1 MILKTQQKQK
11 KMFASLLQMNCR
23 HQTSPSFVHLLY
35 GVWHSLAAKLIKHVT
50 FLRRYYTLSRDDRV
64 YRSI

>member
-1 MILKTQQKQK
+1 
-11 KMFASLLQMNCR
+11 MFASLLQMNCR
-23 HQTSPSFVHLLY
+23 HQTQSLSSPSFVHLLY
-35 GVWHSLAAKLIKHVT
+35 GVWQSLAAKLIKHVT